1 MKRRDF
7 LTKTLVTSGALGL
20 GFGCQRRIE
29 STETNTG
36 KVLAVNNTITKG
48 TILEPAREIPVLT
61 ETDVLVIGGG
71 PAGTAAAI
79 AASRAGAETYL
90 VERYNHLGG
99 LWTGGLVLPL
109 LSTHGLDK
117 QKSRKQVIFGIGGE
131 MAQRLKDMGMSIYE
145 INPVVD
151 PEAAKYVIDEMICD
165 AGVKMLYHTLGV
177 NAIMDGNTIK
187 GVFIESKSGRMAVL
201 AKVVI
206 DCTGD
211 GDVFHWTGEDYDVMK
226 YHIGL
231 VHRLGNVDRVD
242 PSKPGYTKIPLGEE
256 TPIPGVNWVNMR
268 GKTEQDGL
276 DVVNLTQ
283 LQLEYRKE
291 IWERVE
297 NIRKTPGHEEVFLL
311 DTASQLGVRMS
322 RILEGEY
329 KLTLEDSMTYKTF
342 DDVIGI
348 SGSWT
353 TMLFKGQRVPKETR
367 PMWQIPYRS
376 LVPKKTENLLV
387 AGRCFCFE
395 RELTEDTRSVGS
407 CLITGHGAGA
417 AAAIAVNDRETVRN
431 ISIEKLKSLLIEQG
445 AWLGG
450 EHYVSRKQP
459 A

>member
-7 LTKTLVTSGALGL
+7 LNKVIVTGGALGL
-20 GFGCQRRIE
+20 GIGCQSRVDPAAAGG
-29 STETNTG
+29 SNTMETGSGAN
-36 KVLAVNNTITKG
+36 G
-48 TILEPAREIPVLT
+48 TILEPARQIPVLA

-71 PAGTAAAI
+71 PAGAAAAI
-79 AASRAGAETYL
+79 ASSRAGAETYL

-109 LSTHGLDK
+109 LSTHGVDQNK
-117 QKSRKQVIFGIGGE
+117 IRKQVMFGIGGE
-131 MAQRLKDMGMSIYE
+131 MARRLREMDMSIYD

-151 PEAAKYVIDEMICD
+151 PEAAKYVIDDMITE

-177 NAIMDGNTIK
+177 NAIMDGNTIR

-211 GDVFHWTGEDYDVMK
+211 GDVFHWAGEDYDVMK

-231 VHRLGNVDRVD
+231 VHRLGNTDKVDTE
-242 PSKPGYTKIPLGEE
+242 KQGYTRTFLGEA
-256 TPIPGVNWVNMR
+256 TPIPGVNWVNMSGER
-268 GKTEQDGL
+268 EQDGL
-276 DVVNLTQ
+276 DVLNLSR
-283 LQLEYRKE
+283 LQMNYRKE

-297 NIRKTPGHEEVFLL
+297 KIRKTPGHENVFLL

-329 KLTLEDSMTYKTF
+329 KLTLEDSMTYKSF
-342 DDVIGI
+342 DDVIGV
-348 SGSWT
+348 SGAWT
-353 TMLFKGQRVPKETR
+353 TMLYNGQRIAEKDR
-367 PMWQIPYRS
+367 PLWQVPYRS
-376 LVPKKTENLLV
+376 LIPKKTENLLV

-395 RELTEDTRSVGS
+395 RELTEDTRSVGT

-417 AAAIAVNDRETVRN
+417 AAAIAVSDREAVRN
-431 ISIEKLKSLLIEQG
+431 VSIEKLKSLLIKQG
-445 AWLGG
+445 AWLG
-450 EHYVSRKQP
+450 
-459 A
+459 